1 MCDLP
6 ILTDWLTCKF
16 RYVVLIVEMKKE
28 IAEIKAG
35 ERATNKG

>member
-6 ILTDWLTCKF
+6 ILTDWLTCTF